1 MTVTRVPQDT
11 ATRLTAP
18 AAGPGTG
25 GLPGPHAPS
34 APPPAGHVRWVICA
48 LLFAATTVNYL
59 DRQVLGILAPTLQ
72 RDLGWNEADYGNIV
86 SWFTLA
92 YGVGFLFAGRTIDAL
107 GTRLGLALALVAW
120 SLASMG
126 HALVRTVV
134 GFSAA
139 RFALGLAESANF
151 PASIKTVAEWF
162 PARERALATGI
173 FNAGSNVGA
182 IVTPLLVPWI
192 ALHWGWRMAFVITGA
207 LGFVWLG
214 AWLAYYRRPEEH
226 PRVTAAELAYVRSDA
241 PHEMPNEPP
250 GGPPNGAPEAAP
262 RVRWA
267 ELLRHRQTWAVAA
280 AKGLTDGVWY
290 FYLFWLPKFL
300 DARFGVKLAGLA
312 APLVAIYLVA
322 DVGSVGG
329 GWLSGA
335 LFKRG
340 WTANRARKTAMLAM
354 ALLIVPTMLAPRVG
368 GLWGAVALVALAAAA
383 HQGWSANA
391 YTLASDLFP
400 RAAVASVIGI
410 AGAAGALGG
419 FLFQR
424 ATGRLLQRTHDYAP
438 IFVVCGLAYV
448 CAWVVIH
455 LLAPR
460 LAPVRLGG
468 TRPAEGARA

>member
-1 MTVTRVPQDT
+1 MTVARVSLDT
-11 ATRLTAP
+11 
-18 AAGPGTG
+18 
-25 GLPGPHAPS
+25 
-34 APPPAGHVRWVICA
+34 PAGRVRWVICA
-48 LLFAATTVNYL
+48 LLFAATTVNYI

-72 RDLGWNEADYGNIV
+72 HDLGWSEVDYGNIV

-126 HALVRTVV
+126 HALARTVV
-134 GFSAA
+134 GFSVA
-139 RFALGLAESANF
+139 RVALGLAESANF
-151 PASIKTVAEWF
+151 PAAIKTVAEWF
-162 PARERALATGI
+162 PARERALAAGVL
-173 FNAGSNVGA
+173 NAGSNVGA
-182 IVTPLLVPWI
+182 IVTPVLVPWV
-192 ALHWGWRMAFVITGA
+192 ALAWGWRMAFVITGA

-214 AWLAYYRRPEEH
+214 AWLAYYRPPEAH
-226 PRVTAAELAYVRSDA
+226 PRVTAAELAYVRRDA
-241 PHEMPNEPP
+241 P
-250 GGPPNGAPEAAP
+250 GDPPNAAPNASPDPAP

-290 FYLFWLPKFL
+290 FYLYWLPKFL
-300 DARFGVKLAGLA
+300 DAQFGVRLAGLA
-312 APLVAIYLVA
+312 PPLVAIYVMA

-335 LFKRG
+335 LLARG

-354 ALLIVPTMLAPRVG
+354 ALLVVPTMFAPRVS

-400 RAAVASVIGI
+400 QTAVASVIGI
-410 AGAAGALGG
+410 GGAAGALGG

-424 ATGRLLQRTHDYAP
+424 ATGWLLQRTHDYGP

-448 CAWVVIH
+448 LAWVVIT

-460 LAPVRLGG
+460 LEPVRLGG
-468 TRPAEGARA
+468 MPAAGWSRA